1 MTDHLTT
8 LRALN
13 KRFIHNFVTRD
24 VPSHDAILH
33 SCFRCIQPNGS
44 FLARDAY
51 LRYWATGFDPK
62 LIPSFDMRGETI
74 EVVGTTAL
82 VGAVTRS
89 VRVKDGAETASMT
102 RYTDTYVLENGRW
115 LCVLAQLTT
124 VAPEHYPPDSSIVVK
139 YIDGRLQV

>member
-1 MTDHLTT
+1 MSESLIT

-33 SCFRCIQPNGS
+33 PRFRCIQPNGIV
-44 FLARDAY
+44 LARDAY
-51 LRYWATGFDPK
+51 LRYWATGFDAKAMPY
-62 LIPSFDMRGETI
+62 FDMRGENI
-74 EVVGTTAL
+74 EVIGSTAL
-82 VGAVTRS
+82 VGAVTR
-89 VRVKDGAETASMT
+89 RGRAPDGETVSMT
-102 RYTDTYVLENGRW
+102 RYTDTYLLENGNW

-139 YIDGRLQV
+139 YADGQLQR